1 MEGFWVVTF
10 GLTIDVRA
18 VHQLRIYSTVKIVLL
33 ISFLMMMIA
42 FKNLKIIMTN
52 LSSILIMTNL
62 KHWLIILLWCQIKMT
77 VITGVENIPSL
88 LEKFS
93 IVKLTK
99 FLINFLRPLSKSK
112 KLKRVKLKMKM
123 LRLMIKTQMIKN
135 QKNQIKKE
143 IKMKQ

>member
-1 MEGFWVVTF
+1 
-10 GLTIDVRA
+10 
-18 VHQLRIYSTVKIVLL
+18 
-33 ISFLMMMIA
+33 
-42 FKNLKIIMTN
+42 
-52 LSSILIMTNL
+52 
-62 KHWLIILLWCQIKMT
+62 MT

>member
-18 VHQLRIYSTVKIVLL
+18 VHQLRIFSTVKIVLL